1 MVFCCSSQNGIRQRV
16 GTSRHVLW
24 PPDVNSQLMG
34 KDPDAGKDGRQRRRG
49 QQRMR
54 WWDAITESMDM
65 NLGKL
70 QEIVRDR
77 LACYSP

>member
-1 MVFCCSSQNGIRQRV
+1 
-16 GTSRHVLW
+16 
-24 PPDVNSQLMG
+24 MG

-49 QQRMR
+49 KQRMR

-70 QEIVRDR
+70 QETVRDR
-77 LACYSP
+77 LACYSS